1 MIRQYVTPTRDLLKS
16 YPELL
21 LAQYVSSSFDAPE
34 LEGTGL
40 LQYVCADLSERVFLH
55 LGIFADSDTPE
66 QWELLGIESKVLGAV
81 FNSRYTTEAIEEEV
95 YLAVYNF
102 DAGTLG
108 EELYKK
114 ELIHESDPRHLIS
127 RYLLLL
133 NGDALQLIDIVT
145 ALEDYQCVS
154 ADARSMQAE
163 RGIHVPGPSLIVPIV
178 SDANLTRVR
187 IKH

>member
-1 MIRQYVTPTRDLLKS
+1 M
-16 YPELL
+16 
-21 LAQYVSSSFDAPE
+21 
-34 LEGTGL
+34 
-40 LQYVCADLSERVFLH
+40 
-55 LGIFADSDTPE
+55 
-66 QWELLGIESKVLGAV
+66 
-81 FNSRYTTEAIEEEV
+81 